1 MPDLPDLTP
10 EMLTS
15 YAGRR
20 ELEGAQALRSAQYA
34 PTPVHG
40 LEEIITDPPYSAS
53 EDDTGISFDQP
64 DFDHEIAESR
74 FSTPAVGNRFNV
86 MRPSAVRPA
95 PPPAVR
101 SPQAGAMR
109 EVGRVGRFAILTEQE
124 PSYEIG
130 QSSQSEQ
137 AREVRRVTG
146 NLTVAERGAERR
158 ATAVELNARQR
169 EYRAVIHE
177 ALPTAYDRLMG
188 EDLFEDDLE

>member
-1 MPDLPDLTP
+1 
-10 EMLTS
+10 
-15 YAGRR
+15 
-20 ELEGAQALRSAQYA
+20 
-34 PTPVHG
+34 
-40 LEEIITDPPYSAS
+40 
-53 EDDTGISFDQP
+53 
-64 DFDHEIAESR
+64 
-74 FSTPAVGNRFNV
+74 
-86 MRPSAVRPA
+86 
-95 PPPAVR
+95 
-101 SPQAGAMR
+101 MR